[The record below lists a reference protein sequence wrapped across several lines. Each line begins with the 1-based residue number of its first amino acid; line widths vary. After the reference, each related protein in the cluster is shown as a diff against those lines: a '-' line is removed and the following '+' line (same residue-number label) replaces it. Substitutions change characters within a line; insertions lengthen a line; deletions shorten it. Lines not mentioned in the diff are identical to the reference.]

1 MSRKTIRGLIQLSRE
16 CGGPW
21 RIYVDCTVFRCW
33 ANGHVRVDGIHR
45 SIKEAQALLEKAQDN
60 AGIDA

>member
-1 MSRKTIRGLIQLSRE
+1 MNRRTIRELIEMSRDFERSW
-16 CGGPW
+16 C
-21 RIYVDCTVFRCW
+21 IYVDCTVFRCW